1 MTLKVLYEFLLKSY
15 GQYHFFFQ
23 KLKKTILEN
32 TKEEKRK
39 LKISKN
45 GIPPA
50 NRSKKLMKV
59 QKLRQKVS
67 TSSKLKSYEQFHLFL
82 HQWSLTIF
90 ENTGEVQLESKVPK
104 HWISAKKRSKEW
116 NLKMAS

>member
-82 HQWSLTIF
+82 HQ
-90 ENTGEVQLESKVPK
+90 
-104 HWISAKKRSKEW
+104 
-116 NLKMAS
+116 